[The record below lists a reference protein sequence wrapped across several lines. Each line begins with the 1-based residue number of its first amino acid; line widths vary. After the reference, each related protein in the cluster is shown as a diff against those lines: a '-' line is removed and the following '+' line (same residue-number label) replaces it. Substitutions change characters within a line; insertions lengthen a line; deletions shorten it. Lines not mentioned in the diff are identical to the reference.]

1 MWKTGSKTGAQAVVS
16 ITPTLSKY
24 KTYLLFAIIQNVTN
38 DSLKTRCKEIFD
50 IKYIILTTV
59 KTDQLWCNS
68 SLTLIEN
75 VHNLVFRGNYN
86 IISQNYFLT
95 YLSKCGFY

>member
-38 DSLKTRCKEIFD
+38 DSIKTINKNR
-50 IKYIILTTV
+50 ILINMSKNNFV
-59 KTDQLWCNS
+59 K
-68 SLTLIEN
+68 
-75 VHNLVFRGNYN
+75 
-86 IISQNYFLT
+86 
-95 YLSKCGFY
+95 

>member
-38 DSLKTRCKEIFD
+38 DIKTINTSVGSD
-50 IKYIILTTV
+50 V
-59 KTDQLWCNS
+59 SHW
-68 SLTLIEN
+68 
-75 VHNLVFRGNYN
+75 
-86 IISQNYFLT
+86 
-95 YLSKCGFY
+95 LSEQ